1 MDIERLTKMQIVLL
15 TLLVS
20 FVTSIATGIVTVTL
34 MDQAPPAMVQTL
46 NRVVE
51 RTVERV
57 VPDDSKQGASIITK
71 ETTVVVK
78 EEDLITDSI
87 NKNSKSVVRIYEALE
102 DGTTGTLKGLGIVV
116 SRNGIIATDPSVIK
130 DDSIYIVETANGNV
144 FDSHTIETEE
154 SKPTMFL
161 SVDVPDGDEFVF
173 PSVAFAKHFS
183 LKLGQT
189 ILSLTGEKRTDVA
202 IGIIAGLI
210 EEDIVVENTTE
221 GEEDTTDK
229 EDETTEP
236 ETIKVLSLIKT
247 SIDEKEVIA
256 GSPLIDIFG
265 EVVGISTGNQSIGKT
280 AVFRP
285 VIDIKSAISE
295 VIKIEANLEEPNDI
309 EIKEE

>member
-1 MDIERLTKMQIVLL
+1 MDIEKLTKMQIVLL

-34 MDQAPPAMVQTL
+34 MDQAPPVITQTL

-57 VPDDSKQGASIITK
+57 VPDESKQGASVVTK

-87 NKNSKSVVRIYEALE
+87 NKNSKSVVRIYESLK
-102 DGTTGTLKGLGIVV
+102 DDKVGTLSGLGIVV
-116 SRNGIIATDPSVIK
+116 SSSGLIATDPSVIK
-130 DDSIYIVETANGNV
+130 KDSKYI
-144 FDSHTIETEE
+144 IETPNGKTFNSYLAKTEKSE
-154 SKPTMFL
+154 SLTFL
-161 SVDVPDGDEFVF
+161 AIEVPEGEKVTF
-173 PSVAFAKHFS
+173 PEAIFSKHKS

-210 EEDIVVENTTE
+210 EEDILTYNNQQSVASSTAVDNVNTKPDA
-221 GEEDTTDK
+221 G
-229 EDETTEP
+229 
-236 ETIKVLSLIKT
+236 KVLSFIKT
-247 SIDEKEVIA
+247 SIDKKEVIA

-265 EVVGISTGNQSIGKT
+265 EVIGISTIDLSTGKT
-280 AVFRP
+280 AIFRP
-285 VIDIKSAISE
+285 VIGMGSVISNIAGSE
-295 VIKIEANLEEPNDI
+295 ESTVKITQ
-309 EIKEE
+309 